1 MGILSLRLEGEV
13 GSEISLESIIREVSA
28 SSANEIELV
37 INSGGG
43 SVFAG
48 FAIYDYFKN
57 LNKKVNVRIEG
68 MAASAAS
75 VIALAGDE
83 LPTMSE
89 NSVIMIHNAWMPV
102 VSSKGMNSEEI
113 EAYTEELKKQAELMD
128 KINLKIAKVYANATG
143 LELSKIQDMMAAETW
158 IFAEEAKELGF
169 INSVYEDEEVYASA
183 FKAEADKYGY
193 KNFNF
198 KSINMSENKEGLL
211 DQLKAYVADLLAPKA
226 EAVEESVEETVEETQ
241 EVEAVEETVEEVEE
255 AVEEAVEEPKD
266 SVDVE
271 AIKSELMAEIK
282 AEVIA
287 KEEAHASELA
297 ELKKELDKAKAS
309 RKPLEAKEDVS
320 NPEAKIE
327 EADELGAAILNIL
340 KSSFKA

>member
-28 SSANEIELV
+28 SSASEIELV

-57 LNKKVNVRIEG
+57 LDKKVSVRIEG

-89 NSVIMIHNAWMPV
+89 NSVIMVHNAWTPV

-226 EAVEESVEETVEETQ
+226 EAVEESVEETVGETQ
-241 EVEAVEETVEEVEE
+241 EVEAVEETIEEVEE